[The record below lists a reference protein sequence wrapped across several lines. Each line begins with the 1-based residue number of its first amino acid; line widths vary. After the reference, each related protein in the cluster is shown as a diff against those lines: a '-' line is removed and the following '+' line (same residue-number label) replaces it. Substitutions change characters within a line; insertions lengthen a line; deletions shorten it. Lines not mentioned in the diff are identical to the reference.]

1 MIRSKVTRRK
11 FLDYAKLSVLFFLSS
26 CQNLTK
32 KISIGFYNN
41 FLPNSLIDSIPKTWI
56 KKNINFQNENL
67 FNQDLMII
75 NDGWIKNLNTNY
87 FEDIET
93 ILLDQLNMMSNNY
106 ISTWDKLERKK
117 LFPIGVVP
125 YGIVIKNNYL
135 FKITNADNWELLL
148 SEEFTG
154 KMILPNSPRIL
165 LSLAN
170 KINKKDSLKA
180 LINQNN
186 IYDDKNAIDWLI
198 NKNANLAILPLTHC
212 QKYLKF
218 DSRLS
223 LIFPNDGV
231 PLMWNFLLVK
241 NDLDQKLVLD
251 WLNKLKNQTIVNRL
265 IRDGWYLPFKNKNIE
280 DSYRYSFKGKKFLI
294 RPSEECWNNSWS
306 FSSLKESEKIT
317 LEKFWENL

>member
-41 FLPNSLIDSIPKTWI
+41 FLPNSLIDSFPKTWI

-306 FSSLKESEKIT
+306 FNSLKESEKIT